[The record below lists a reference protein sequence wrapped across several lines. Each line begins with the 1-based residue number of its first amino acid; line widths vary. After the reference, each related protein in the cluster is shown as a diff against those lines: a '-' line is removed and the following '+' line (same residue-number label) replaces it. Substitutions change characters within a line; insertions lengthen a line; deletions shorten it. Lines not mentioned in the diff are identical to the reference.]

1 MRLLSPRGSHLTYC
15 TNIHPGNGWPEVFAN
30 LRRHAPELKQRLS
43 PQAPFGLGLRLSS
56 MESRQLLVGD
66 NLPRLRSYLDGA
78 GLYVF
83 TLNGFPYGSFH
94 RGRIKAAVFSP
105 DWRDRERAAY
115 TLRLVHILKHLLP
128 EGVDGGISTVPLSYK
143 PWMQRADGSD
153 WTRVLWHLIQLT
165 AVLVRIHEEE
175 GKLIH
180 LDLEPEP
187 GGLIEN
193 SDEAVAFFEQRLLAQ
208 GAAWLARALSVS
220 RAQAA
225 AYLLEHMRLCWDTC
239 HLAVAFEEPAMTLTR
254 LMAAG
259 IKIGKVQISSALK
272 VELGEGR
279 AVRARLARQLQPFA
293 ESTYLHQVKERRE
306 DGAMGSYADLPEALC
321 RIEDPSAQEWRVHFH
336 VPLFV
341 GGYRGFRSTQEE
353 AYRTLQLLKEGNFSH
368 HLEIETYT
376 WDVLPAPLKRDVT
389 DSIEREYRWVLDA
402 LAPGAVRPELA
413 QRA

>member
-1 MRLLSPRGSHLTYC
+1 
-15 TNIHPGNGWPEVFAN
+15 
-30 LRRHAPELKQRLS
+30 
-43 PQAPFGLGLRLSS
+43 
-56 MESRQLLVGD
+56 
-66 NLPRLRSYLDGA
+66 
-78 GLYVF
+78 
-83 TLNGFPYGSFH
+83 
-94 RGRIKAAVFSP
+94 
-105 DWRDRERAAY
+105 
-115 TLRLVHILKHLLP
+115 
-128 EGVDGGISTVPLSYK
+128 
-143 PWMQRADGSD
+143 
-153 WTRVLWHLIQLT
+153 
-165 AVLVRIHEEE
+165 
-175 GKLIH
+175 
-180 LDLEPEP
+180 
-187 GGLIEN
+187 
-193 SDEAVAFFEQRLLAQ
+193 
-208 GAAWLARALSVS
+208 
-220 RAQAA
+220 
-225 AYLLEHMRLCWDTC
+225 
-239 HLAVAFEEPAMTLTR
+239 MTLTR

-376 WDVLPAPLKRDVT
+376 WDVLPAPLKRDVI

>member
-1 MRLLSPRGSHLTYC
+1 MRLLSPREGHLTYC

-43 PQAPFGLGLRLSS
+43 PNAPFGLGLRLSS
-56 MESRQLLVGD
+56 MESRQLLAGD
-66 NLPRLRSYLDGA
+66 HLPRLRSYLDSA

-128 EGVDGGISTVPLSYK
+128 DGVEGGISTVPLSYK

-153 WTRVLWHLIQLT
+153 WTRILWHLAQLA
-165 AVLVRIHEEE
+165 AVLVRIHTEE

-193 SDEAVAFFEQRLLAQ
+193 SQEAVTFFEQRLLTQ
-208 GAAWLARALSVS
+208 GAVWLARALSAT

-225 AYLLEHMRLCWDTC
+225 AYLLEHIRLCWDTC
-239 HLAVAFEEPAMTLTR
+239 HLAVAYEEPSMTLTR
-254 LMAAG
+254 LSAAG
-259 IKIGKVQISSALK
+259 IRIGKVQISSALK
-272 VELGEGR
+272 IDLGEGR
-279 AVRARLARQLQPFA
+279 ATRARVARQLQPFA
-293 ESTYLHQVKERRE
+293 ESTYLHQVQARHE
-306 DGAMGSYADLPEALC
+306 DGGVESYADLPEAL
-321 RIEDPSAQEWRVHFH
+321 RQIEDPRAREWRVHFH

-341 GGYRGFRSTQEE
+341 ESYRGFQSTQDE
-353 AYRTLQLLKEGNFSH
+353 AHGTLQLLKESDFSR

-402 LAPGAVRPELA
+402 LAPGAVQQGVAR
-413 QRA
+413 RA

>member
-1 MRLLSPRGSHLTYC
+1 MRLLSPRGAHLTYC

-30 LRRHAPELKQRLS
+30 LRRFAPEIKQRLS
-43 PQAPFGLGLRLSS
+43 PDAPFGLGLRLSS
-56 MESRQLLVGD
+56 MESRQLLAGD
-66 NLPRLRSYLDGA
+66 NLPCLRNYLDSA

-115 TLRLVHILKHLLP
+115 TLRLAHILKDLLP

-143 PWMQRADGSD
+143 AWMRRADGSD
-153 WTRVLWHLIQLT
+153 WARVLWHLTQLT
-165 AVLVRIHEEE
+165 AVLVRIHAEE

-193 SDEAVAFFEQRLLAQ
+193 SREAVAFFEQRLLTQ
-208 GAAWLARALSVS
+208 GATWLARALSVS

-225 AYLLEHMRLCWDTC
+225 AYLLNHIRLCWDTC
-239 HLAVAFEEPAMTLTR
+239 HLAVAYEDPTMTLTR
-254 LMAAG
+254 LTAAG

-272 VELGEGR
+272 IELGEGR

-293 ESTYLHQVKERRE
+293 ESTYLHQVQERRE
-306 DGAMGSYADLPEALC
+306 DGAMASYADLPEALC
-321 RIEDPSAQEWRVHFH
+321 QIEDPRAREWRVHFH

-341 GGYRGFRSTQEE
+341 EGYRGFRSTQDE
-353 AYRTLQLLKEGNFSH
+353 AYRTLKLMKAGEFSH

-376 WDVLPAPLKRDVT
+376 WDVLPSPLKRDVT
-389 DSIEREYRWVLDA
+389 DSIEREYRWVLAA
-402 LAPGAVRPELA
+402 LASGAALPELA